1 MIIRFS
7 ARNLGS
13 VASERR
19 SSSSSSGVAPRG
31 VVPLIGLVSI
41 VRSPS
46 SSLVMSA
53 YRSGDELSS
62 HPRAPRADV
71 VLQEPGVRRG
81 VELAQPQVRRD
92 RVEVALRV
100 EPVGEVHLVAVA
112 GVQRLLDLGE
122 GCGVGG
128 WRGCGFPGHP
138 GIPDDLGAEIS
149 AEIVR
154 FPRVP
159 GESSHGAWSNSRT
172 WLGRIHTA
180 SGTPSV
186 ATSAGR
192 SGRQA

>member
-7 ARNLGS
+7 ARNRGS

-62 HPRAPRADV
+62 HPRAPVDV

-81 VELAQPQVRRD
+81 VERAQPQVRRD
-92 RVEVALRV
+92 RVELALRI
-100 EPVGEVHLVAVA
+100 EPVGQVDLVAVA

-122 GCGVGG
+122 RLGVVG
-128 WRGCGFPGHP
+128 WGAVGFPGQ
-138 GIPDDLGAEIS
+138 
-149 AEIVR
+149 
-154 FPRVP
+154 P
-159 GESSHGAWSNSRT
+159 GES
-172 WLGRIHTA
+172 
-180 SGTPSV
+180 
-186 ATSAGR
+186 
-192 SGRQA
+192 